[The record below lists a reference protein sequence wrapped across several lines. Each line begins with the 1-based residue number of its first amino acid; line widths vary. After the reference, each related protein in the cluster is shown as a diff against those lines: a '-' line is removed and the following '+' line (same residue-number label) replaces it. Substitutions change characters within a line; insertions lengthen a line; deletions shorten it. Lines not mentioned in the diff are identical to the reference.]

1 LKHRDPVT
9 SATHATAAAEPAALR
24 LEPIGVVRTAFR
36 AKAEAPRQPGAAA
49 GVPGR
54 IELFPGHNFEHALED
69 LAGWDYIWVIYWF
82 HLNAAWRPKVLPPR
96 STSGRKGLFSTR
108 SPHRPNPL
116 GLSALRLDR
125 VEGLT
130 LHLRAVDMVDGTP
143 VLDIKPY
150 VPYSDAHPD
159 ARSGWLEDAARA
171 SQAASPG
178 DPLDAW
184 QVHFEPLAAE
194 QACWIEEHT
203 CLPLAERIVAT
214 LSLGPQ
220 PNPYRRIKPE
230 GRGFRLAIKEWRI
243 HFSVDGRQLRVLQI
257 ASGYR
262 PAQLA
267 ALEPGDQPLA
277 WHRAFV
283 ALWPGR

>member
-1 LKHRDPVT
+1 LTNSSRT
-9 SATHATAAAEPAALR
+9 SLGGEAPTLQLR
-24 LEPIGVVRTAFR
+24 PIGVLRSAYRSKV
-36 AKAEAPRQPGAAA
+36 EAPRQPAAA
-49 GVPGR
+49 TGVPGR
-54 IELFPGHNFEHALED
+54 IELFPGNNYEHALED

-96 STSGRKGLFSTR
+96 STSGRKGVFATR

-116 GLSALRLDR
+116 GLSALRLER

-130 LHLRAVDMVDGTP
+130 LHLRSVDIVDGTP

-150 VPYSDAHPD
+150 VPYTDAHPD
-159 ARSGWLEDAARA
+159 ARSGWLEDAANVQRA
-171 SQAASPG
+171 APG

-194 QACWIEEHT
+194 QARWIEEHT
-203 CLPLAERIVAT
+203 GLPLAERIVAT
-214 LSLGPQ
+214 LSLGPK

-243 HFSVDGRQLRVLQI
+243 HFSVDGSQLRVLQI
-257 ASGYR
+257 ASGYQ
-262 PAQLA
+262 PAQLTRM
-267 ALEPGDQPLA
+267 EPGDQTLA
-277 WHRAFV
+277 LHRAFV